1 MQCACGRT
9 LELQGIEEWDA
20 SDCLIRFDCRLCDF
34 RLGVEVEP
42 KQASPLFDYIVW
54 TDEAQH
60 LLDRMPPYVEPLV
73 REEVEHYAHQKGVTV
88 VTSAFLAEARNR
100 GSVSWNSEA
109 ESRLAR
115 VPAPVRAMARMELE
129 RTALDRGMSEVTV
142 SLMEEVKARYF
153 GMRRDYG

>member
-60 LLDRMPPYVEPLV
+60 LLDRMPPYLEPLV